1 MSAGLVS
8 TRRAGLAAWLTLAIS
23 ALFALVPVGW
33 LLLTAFTRDSDIFQ
47 MPPSLQRSLTID
59 QVKSVITNQ
68 QLTQFLINGLLVSMA
83 TAVVSLM
90 IGSLAGYSFSKFRY
104 RGRSSFMYLLLVAQ
118 MVPEVLL
125 LLTLYTAFTKVGLLN
140 SYVGLTLSYVTF
152 TLPLS
157 VFMMKNTFDSVP
169 DELLE
174 SGRIDK
180 ATEWGI
186 LLRIVLPVVSTSM
199 VAVAMFAFIRAWND
213 LVYSLTLMD
222 TPKQTLPAGLTL
234 TYLGEFQNSY
244 GEMMAASLLSSI
256 PVVAIFLVFQRHFV
270 SGALAGSIK

>member
-68 QLTQFLINGLLVSMA
+68 QLTQFLINGLLVSMT
-83 TAVVSLM
+83 TAVVSLI